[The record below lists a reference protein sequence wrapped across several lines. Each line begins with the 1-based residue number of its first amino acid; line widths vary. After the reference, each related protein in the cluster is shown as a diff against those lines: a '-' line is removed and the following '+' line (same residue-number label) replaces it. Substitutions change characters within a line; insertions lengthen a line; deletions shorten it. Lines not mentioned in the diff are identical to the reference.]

1 MSNCFASLLQGYL
14 NLQIDYIYIYIC
26 IHTYTHISQ
35 QIYICDISLTKCQKK
50 QLAVL
55 AELIIELIV
64 TMKTG
69 ELLMK
74 EPTHQSYFILTT
86 GIIKL
91 QF

>member
-1 MSNCFASLLQGYL
+1 MYRLIIYT
-14 NLQIDYIYIYIC
+14 YIYV
-26 IHTYTHISQ
+26 YTHKHTHLSQ
-35 QIYICDISLTKCQKK
+35 QIHIYAIYITKCQKK

-64 TMKTG
+64 TMEIG

-91 QF
+91 PF